1 MRACLWAGGSEW
13 PDYTSS
19 PAAWLQRQPGP
30 VVPAAGSEFSEDH
43 RLCAGRAV
51 IFAAIPRQLPL
62 KETAGGRIQYFLA
75 YNNSL
80 RYSYL
85 WRTLI
90 PMGNTAE
97 QKKPGR
103 PALPPEQKRTGRLS
117 MRTYPDVEEK
127 ARRVGTEAVEQAIR
141 AIKEPK

>member
-1 MRACLWAGGSEW
+1 M
-13 PDYTSS
+13 
-19 PAAWLQRQPGP
+19 
-30 VVPAAGSEFSEDH
+30 
-43 RLCAGRAV
+43 
-51 IFAAIPRQLPL
+51 
-62 KETAGGRIQYFLA
+62 A

-80 RYSYL
+80 RYLLL

-90 PMGNTAE
+90 TMGNNAE

-117 MRTYPDVEEK
+117 MRTYLDVEEK
-127 ARRVGTEAVEQAIR
+127 ARRVGTEAVEKAIR